1 MGGSIGSTFWRMAAA
16 IVQHAADGE
25 LFIAGE
31 LAAVNE
37 PHKIG
42 ISIETRMSALGHKRT
57 WPHVRPMSA
66 SPPKADIRTWSALR
80 SA

>member
-1 MGGSIGSTFWRMAAA
+1 MGGSMWSTFWRMAAA
-16 IVQHAADGE
+16 IVQHAADRE

-31 LAAVNE
+31 LAAVNG

-57 WPHVRPMSA
+57 FSEAYSMSA
-66 SPPKADIRTWSALR
+66 LSPKADIIW
-80 SA
+80 